1 MISLD
6 KATVVRLKTHGEN
19 FEILVDP
26 DLALEYKGGKEMNVE
41 EMLAANSIFKDASA
55 GDKASEDSIL
65 KVFETADLKEVADRI
80 LKKGELHLT
89 TEQRK
94 RMHDERKKQI
104 VSLIARNAINPQT
117 KTPHPPER
125 IEKAMDEAKVAID
138 IQKSAKEQVEKAVKA
153 IRPLLPIRFENVQM
167 ALKIPAV
174 HTGKLYAILHEFGE
188 IKKDS
193 WQGNYQYCLIEMPAG
208 LQDDFCNKIN
218 NLTRGEVEIKILR

>member
-26 DLALEYKGGKEMNVE
+26 DLALEYKEGKEMNVE

-174 HTGKLYAILHEFGE
+174 HTGKLYAVLHEFGE

-193 WQGNYQYCLIEMPAG
+193 WQGTTSTA
-208 LQDDFCNKIN
+208 
-218 NLTRGEVEIKILR
+218 